1 MRRFTRLTPVSGGTK
16 NPKLFKISVPFSLAS
31 FTLSIPPMQYRRLLL
46 SSLSSELL
54 VDKGESSFNKL
65 LSTGQSFLL
74 ARGTCGFVTKTEES
88 LIPRVPFR
96 YRYFHATGL
105 SSSAE
110 RDYYRVLGVPE
121 NASQDEIK
129 KAFHLLAKRYHPD
142 ANKNNPSAKRKF
154 QDIREAYETLRDSKK
169 RAQYDEMHTRGS
181 EDTEYDHGDA
191 ERFRNAYRSH
201 FSDSFHK
208 VFSEIFE
215 ESTTQFSSNIEVD
228 LSLTFS
234 EAARGCTKHVS
245 FDALVP
251 CDYCNGQGHPLDAI
265 PKVCPTC
272 RGLGRVTIP
281 PFTST
286 CITCKG
292 SGRIIKDFC
301 ITCRGSGVVEG
312 VKEVKVTIPAGFVY
326 ILIIVFYEL
335 VGVDSGDTIHVP
347 EGGNAAGS
355 GGRHGSLY
363 IKIKAIFC
371 PNILSRA
378 HNVAEDSIFIRDG
391 ANIYVES
398 NISFTQA
405 ILGGEVEVPTLSG
418 KMQLKIPKGVQ
429 HGQLLVLRGKGLPKH
444 GFLVH
449 HGDQYVRFRINLPIV
464 INERQRAILEEL
476 AKEEINEGNSSSF
489 EGNWYD
495 WEQEIMFIVSFSLGM
510 NCMITDTV
518 WVELSLALPAAIYW
532 LNLQLGQRSN
542 MIAQQTSQRPIF
554 EIATFFILKNHVNYK
569 KEQKQLVD
577 LDTAPCSSMP
587 INAVDYA
594 IN

>member
-1 MRRFTRLTPVSGGTK
+1 MRRFTRLTP
-16 NPKLFKISVPFSLAS
+16 
-31 FTLSIPPMQYRRLLL
+31 YRRHLL

-74 ARGTCGFVTKTEES
+74 ARALVSCGFVTKTEES

-312 VKEVKVTIPAGFVY
+312 VKEVKVTIPAG
-326 ILIIVFYEL
+326 
-335 VGVDSGDTIHVP
+335 VDSGDTIHVP

-363 IKIKAIFC
+363 IKIK
-371 PNILSRA
+371 
-378 HNVAEDSIFIRDG
+378 VAEDSIFIRDG

-489 EGNWYD
+489 EGNW
-495 WEQEIMFIVSFSLGM
+495 WQQILEHTTAPKFML
-510 NCMITDTV
+510 
-518 WVELSLALPAAIYW
+518 ELSVLILF
-532 LNLQLGQRSN
+532 L
-542 MIAQQTSQRPIF
+542 IF
-554 EIATFFILKNHVNYK
+554 
-569 KEQKQLVD
+569 
-577 LDTAPCSSMP
+577 
-587 INAVDYA
+587 INKVLT
-594 IN
+594 

>member
-1 MRRFTRLTPVSGGTK
+1 MRRFTW
-16 NPKLFKISVPFSLAS
+16 
-31 FTLSIPPMQYRRLLL
+31 LSPYRRHLL
-46 SSLSSELL
+46 SSVTSESL
-54 VDKGESSFNKL
+54 VDKGESSFSKF
-65 LSTGQSFLL
+65 LSSRQSLLL
-74 ARGTCGFVTKTEES
+74 ARALVNCGFVTKTDEY
-88 LIPRVPFR
+88 LIPRIPLR
-96 YRYFHATGL
+96 CHYFHAKAF
-105 SSSAE
+105 SSSAD

-121 NASQDEIK
+121 NASQDDIK
-129 KAFHLLAKRYHPD
+129 KAFHSLAKKYHPD

-169 RAQYDEMHTRGS
+169 RAEYDKMRTRGS
-181 EDTEYDHGDA
+181 EDIGYDHGDA

-215 ESTTQFSSNIEVD
+215 EATTQFSSNIEVE

-251 CDYCNGQGHPLDAI
+251 CDYCHGQGYPLDAI

-301 ITCRGSGVVEG
+301 IPCGGSGVFEG
-312 VKEVKVTIPAGFVY
+312 VKEVKVTIPA
-326 ILIIVFYEL
+326 
-335 VGVDSGDTIHVP
+335 GVDSGDTIHVP
-347 EGGNAAGS
+347 EGGNSAGS
-355 GGRHGSLY
+355 GGRPGSLY
-363 IKIKAIFC
+363 IKIK
-371 PNILSRA
+371 
-378 HNVAEDSIFIRDG
+378 VAEDSIFIRDG
-391 ANIYVES
+391 ADIYVDS

-405 ILGGEVEVPTLSG
+405 ILGGQVEVPTLSG

-449 HGDQYVRFRINLPIV
+449 HGDQYVRFRVNFPTE

-476 AKEEINEGNSSSF
+476 AKEEIKEGNSSSF
-489 EGNWYD
+489 EGNW
-495 WEQEIMFIVSFSLGM
+495 WQQILEHTMGPKFML
-510 NCMITDTV
+510 
-518 WVELSLALPAAIYW
+518 ELSMLILF
-532 LNLQLGQRSN
+532 LV
-542 MIAQQTSQRPIF
+542 
-554 EIATFFILKNHVNYK
+554 FINKVL
-569 KEQKQLVD
+569 
-577 LDTAPCSSMP
+577 S
-587 INAVDYA
+587 
-594 IN
+594 